1 MMDLFSNKKSED
13 ALPLALRMRPK
24 TLEEFVGQDEIL
36 GEGSLLRRAINTDG
50 LQSLILYGPPGTGK
64 TSLGEIIAR
73 RTEAQFIKMNA
84 VSVGVKEVRQVMKK
98 AGELRDFYKKKTI
111 LFLDEVHRFNRAQ
124 QDVLLP
130 AVEDGLVILIGAT
143 TQNPYH
149 ELNPP
154 LLSRSRI
161 FPFKPLTD
169 MDLKRILHG
178 ALSSEEGLK
187 EYRVQVEDDARDHL
201 IQMASGDARSLLN
214 ALELAVLTTE
224 PDEEGVIRIHLKIA
238 EESIQKRALQYDKG
252 GDNHYDIISAF
263 IKSMRGSDPH
273 ATLYYLARM
282 IYAGEDPR
290 FIARRLLVHA
300 AEDVGNA
307 NPHALILAS
316 AAAHAV
322 DYLGLPE
329 ARIPL
334 AQAALFI
341 ATAKKSN
348 SAVMGIDRALKLVEQ
363 GPHGEVPPHLRDA
376 SYNGAKDL
384 GHGTTYRYP
393 HDYPGHY
400 VEQEYLPSSLQGKKF
415 YSPSEEG
422 YEKTIKEYLEGLRDF
437 AGGKE

>member
-1 MMDLFSNKKSED
+1 MDLFSASNSKEQQ
-13 ALPLALRMRPK
+13 PLAIRMRPK
-24 TLEEFVGQDEIL
+24 TLEDFVGQEEIL
-36 GEGSLLRRAINTDG
+36 GEGSLLRRAISADR

-64 TSLGEIIAR
+64 TSLGEIIAK
-73 RTEAQFIKMNA
+73 RTEASFVKMNA
-84 VSVGVKEVRQVMKK
+84 VSVGVKEVREVLKK
-98 AGELRDFYKKKTI
+98 AQELKKFHKKRTI
-111 LFLDEVHRFNRAQ
+111 LFLDEVHRFNRSQ

-130 AVEDGLVILIGAT
+130 AVEDGLIILIGAT

-161 FPFKPLTD
+161 FQLKPLKYE
-169 MDLKRILHG
+169 DLHRVILR
-178 ALSSEEGLK
+178 ALTSKEGLK
-187 EYRVQVEDDARDHL
+187 ELQVDLEDEARDHL

-214 ALELAVLTTE
+214 ALELSVLTTE
-224 PDEEGVIRIHLKIA
+224 PDGDGVIRIHLKIA
-238 EESIQKRALQYDKG
+238 EESIQKRALSYDKD
-252 GDNHYDIISAF
+252 GDHHYDIVSAF

-307 NPHALILAS
+307 TPHALILAS
-316 AAAHAV
+316 AAATAV
-322 DYLGLPE
+322 EYVGLPE

-348 SAVMGIDRALKLVEQ
+348 SAVIGIDRALKIVEE
-363 GPHGEVPPHLRDA
+363 GPHGEVLPHLRDS
-376 SYNGAKDL
+376 SYFGAKDL
-384 GHGTTYRYP
+384 GHGAAYQYP

-400 VEQEYLPSSLQGKKF
+400 VKQEYLPSSLKGLSL
-415 YSPSEEG
+415 YSPSDEG
-422 YEKTIKEYLEGLRDF
+422 YEKTIKEYLASLDDSSR
-437 AGGKE
+437 GKKS